1 MEPPS
6 LSNSVPSNSKKRL
19 ISGTMDS
26 DVVEIPPPMTRT
38 LKMLK
43 NKEVTMH
50 DVIEIDKDDDCSD
63 VIFIDERGDKN
74 NKGKAVKTVSN
85 GNHDHQT
92 EEAIANNLFGTSIA
106 EALGLNGV
114 ESSKSSARSSHNFIN
129 LDDHSSDLSNDDDDY
144 IDLCSEEF
152 MDVDEYSMLQA
163 HFDNVDIP
171 SGIEAPI
178 PWFSDPLQTKKPVT
192 GSSSVHTRSQ
202 TESDAVGPHGIK
214 SSSSLRLS
222 ETGHFSKMSIPMSNS
237 SLHIH
242 VDGASHSPGM
252 LPHSAQYKN
261 KSASFQ
267 HKGSAPNL
275 SLGVESSKSTWLKP
289 FQRKKKP
296 VSSSSSNYNSISQLD
311 AMKLPSGVEPSYW
324 GQNVSDTVKKQG
336 AANNLYAS
344 SLLLHTD
351 TLNYAP
357 GVISQPRLSPF
368 VNHTAHS
375 SFFQPLNSAYHPQD
389 SDMSWG
395 VDYVHAQ
402 RDAATVGS
410 STNNVQTF
418 SSMDKDEILQ
428 RFRLFKQFD
437 TVEDHSDHHY
447 AGKGSSTKHPSKNW
461 AKRIQEE
468 WRILEKDLPDTIFV
482 RVYESRMD
490 LLRAVIVGAE
500 GTPYHDG
507 LFFFDVFFPSGY
519 PNVPPQVHYHSG
531 GLRINPNLYNC
542 GKVCLSLLNTW
553 SGNKNEKWLPGVSTM
568 LQVLVSIQGLIL
580 NPKPFFNEPGYA
592 RMSGSPNG
600 EIQSQQYNENTFILS
615 LKTMVYIIRRPPKHF
630 EELVMGHF
638 YNRSR
643 DILVAC
649 RAYMDGAQVGCLVK
663 GGVQDVDEGDKSCS
677 KTFQNSLPSVV
688 QMLIKEFSQIGAPKD
703 CEGDKV
709 STPTVNG
716 NEHTNNLSQVAT

>member
-1 MEPPS
+1 
-6 LSNSVPSNSKKRL
+6 
-19 ISGTMDS
+19 MDS

-222 ETGHFSKMSIPMSNS
+222 DTGHFSKMSIPMSNS

-252 LPHSAQYKN
+252 LPHSTQYKN

-336 AANNLYAS
+336 AANNFYAS

-351 TLNYAP
+351 TLNYPP

-519 PNVPPQVHYHSG
+519 PNIPPQVHYHSG